1 MRVQVQSCGG
11 AAPGHPYTGFL
22 VDGVLAVDA
31 GPLGTFGTVAELGA
45 VRDILLTHSHVDH
58 VGGLPIF
65 LDTVYR
71 MADTP
76 PTVHA
81 TADTLDSLRRDI
93 FNDRVMPD
101 FFALSETMPPFV
113 ASREVVPNCPF
124 AVGRYTIT
132 PIPVDHTVPA
142 VAYLIDDRSAA
153 VAVVT
158 DTAPVPSVIEPLAR
172 WPRLRVAFLE
182 CSYPRRLTDLA
193 KVTKHLTTD
202 QFADAARAFPK
213 SVRVFATHVKPR
225 YHAEVVAELAELGFA
240 AAEPG
245 FATEVA

>member
-1 MRVQVQSCGG
+1 MRVQVLSCGG
-11 AAPGHPYTGFL
+11 AVPGHPYTGFL
-22 VDGVLAVDA
+22 VDGVLAIDA
-31 GPLGTFGTVAELGA
+31 GTLGTFGAVAELGA

-71 MADTP
+71 LSATP

-113 ASREVVPNCPF
+113 ASREVVPNRPF
-124 AVGRYTIT
+124 AVGRYSVT
-132 PIPVDHTVPA
+132 PIPVEHTVPT
-142 VAYLIDDRSAA
+142 VAYLIDDRSVA

-158 DTAPVPSVIEPLAR
+158 DTGQVPGVIEPLAR
-172 WPRLRVAFLE
+172 WPRLKAVFLE
-182 CSYPRRLTDLA
+182 CSYPRRLTELA
-193 KVTKHLTTD
+193 GLTKHLTTD
-202 QFADAARAFPK
+202 QFAEAALAFPK

-225 YHAEVVAELAELGFA
+225 YHAEVVAELAELGF
-240 AAEPG
+240 EPG
-245 FATEVA
+245 EPGRIVEVA